1 MCGLLISWS
10 IANPLMNLARE
21 MFLGRVAELP
31 VAHDPVENF
40 TVAFHPLDEEI
51 VKNTLKSSTNSRL
64 TASVAR
70 CWALWMR
77 PLRSASQ
84 SAWPCGG

>member
-31 VAHDPVENF
+31 VAHDPAENF
-40 TVAFHPLDEEI
+40 IVAFHPLFIE
-51 VKNTLKSSTNSRL
+51 LLHR
-64 TASVAR
+64 
-70 CWALWMR
+70 
-77 PLRSASQ
+77 
-84 SAWPCGG
+84 G